1 MKKLIALP
9 VLALLAACSSPQNTH
24 ANWLKEVGAELDTY
38 GHFGSATAHNTAIQN
53 GDKSFEINMASRFAA
68 EVDTTVNFAF
78 NSAVLDAEARE
89 TLSKQAN
96 WIKQFPEIRFKVF
109 GHTDAVGSDA
119 YNKRLG
125 KRRANAV
132 VNYFAAQGISRNR
145 LEALVSFGETQPVI
159 ASEGRE
165 RKNRR
170 TVTEVSGFV
179 RGHPNVLDGKYAA
192 IIYREY
198 VASAVPLP
206 TAAVP
211 STNE

>member
-1 MKKLIALP
+1 M
-9 VLALLAACSSPQNTH
+9 T
-24 ANWLKEVGAELDTY
+24 
-38 GHFGSATAHNTAIQN
+38 
-53 GDKSFEINMASRFAA
+53 
-68 EVDTTVNFAF
+68 FAF
-78 NSAVLDAEARE
+78 NSAVLDAEARA
-89 TLSKQAN
+89 TLRQQAD
-96 WIKQFPEIRFKVF
+96 WIKQFPEVRFNVY
-109 GHTDAVGSDA
+109 GHTDAVGSES

-132 VNYFAAQGISRNR
+132 VNYFASQGISRDR

-159 ASEGRE
+159 ATPDRE

-179 RGHPNVLDGKYAA
+179 AGHPNVLDGKYAA

-206 TAAVP
+206 TGAVP
-211 STNE
+211 STNK